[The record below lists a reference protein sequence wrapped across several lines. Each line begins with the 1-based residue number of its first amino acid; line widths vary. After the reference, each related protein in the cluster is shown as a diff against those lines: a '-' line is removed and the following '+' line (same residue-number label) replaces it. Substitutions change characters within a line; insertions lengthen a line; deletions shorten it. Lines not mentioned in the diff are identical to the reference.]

1 MVLPPFALEPNAVRG
16 LKGEWV
22 IYATVRNPN
31 GYDTYDCSADG
42 AINSAAADADAT
54 AGVGATAGV
63 SAGAAADTDDG
74 PMARSTY
81 LVHGI
86 LYRGAVR
93 TMDGPYARLAGA
105 SPCWHRHLNRG
116 STHVANA
123 RHPYA

>member
-81 LVHGI
+81 MVYCTEVPYGPWTGPMLVLQVRRHVGI
-86 LYRGAVR
+86 
-93 TMDGPYARLAGA
+93 DI
-105 SPCWHRHLNRG
+105 
-116 STHVANA
+116 
-123 RHPYA
+123 